1 MIALIQRVNHA
12 SLRIDG
18 AEYCA
23 MARGLVVFL
32 GIEKADSLA
41 TGEKLLR
48 KVLNYR
54 VFGDSEGRMN
64 CSVADVGAEVMLVSQ
79 FTLAAATD
87 KGLRPGFSSAMPP
100 ADAEVLYDELVEWLQ
115 TEHADT
121 VTGVFGADMKVLLE
135 NDGPVTFLLRS

>member
-18 AEYCA
+18 AEHCA
-23 MARGLVVFL
+23 IGRGLVVFL
-32 GIEKADSLA
+32 GIEKTDSLA
-41 TGEKLLR
+41 TGEKLLG

-54 VFGDSEGRMN
+54 VFADAEGRMN
-64 CSVADVGAEVMLVSQ
+64 CSATDVAAEVMLVSQ
-79 FTLAAATD
+79 FTLAASTD

-100 ADAEVLYDELVEWLQ
+100 AEAEALYDDLVEWLRLKH
-115 TEHADT
+115 TDT

-135 NDGPVTFLLRS
+135 NDGPVTFLLRQ